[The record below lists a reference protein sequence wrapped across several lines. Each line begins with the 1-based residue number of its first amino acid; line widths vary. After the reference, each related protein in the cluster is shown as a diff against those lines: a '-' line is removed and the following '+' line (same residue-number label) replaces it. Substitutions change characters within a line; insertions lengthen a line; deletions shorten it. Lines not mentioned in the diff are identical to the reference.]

1 MELFGKKLW
10 IDLSLNSDCS
20 EKYVSSEKIKRV
32 RGIIL
37 FDDNIILMKRERIKE
52 GKKVLYYDFPG
63 GGVEEGETL
72 EQALHREILEELGI
86 KVTLIKNLY
95 LNEYDNQIH
104 GYFLCRYLSGK
115 FGTGEG
121 PEFNDK
127 NYLNRGTYTPL
138 ILPISKIGDINLV
151 PELVKNR
158 FISDLKNGLI

>member
-1 MELFGKKLW
+1 MELFGKNLW

-20 EKYVSSEKIKRV
+20 EKYVNNEKIKRV

-52 GKKVLYYDFPG
+52 GKKFLYYVFPG

-72 EQALHREILEELGI
+72 EQALHREVLEELGI
-86 KVTLIKNLY
+86 KVTLLKNLY
-95 LNEYDNQIH
+95 LSTYDNQIN
-104 GYFLCRYLSGK
+104 GYFLCKYLSGK

-127 NYLNRGTYTPL
+127 SYSNRGTYTPL
-138 ILPISKIGDINLV
+138 ILPISEIGNINLL